1 MTNINRLTSR
11 FRELMHL
18 RAVIG
23 HGSISA
29 AAAEVSLSQ
38 SALTRS
44 IGRLEKLLEVRLLE
58 RSAKGVVPTIY
69 GEALMGNLN
78 AIDNELR
85 QAVITLDAMRQAT
98 TGHLDCGATMGPLA
112 WLIPAAVDR
121 TQTRRSQL
129 RIRVTEGLVSTL
141 LAQLRMGE
149 LDLAVVATHNMVPE
163 PDLLCENLGRDKI
176 AIFARRGHPLFD
188 RSVRSLA
195 QLSASEKWIM
205 PRASSGLYAPIAD
218 EFARL
223 RAKMPA
229 MSLEGPPVMKSM
241 LEAGWIALANS
252 HILANE
258 LKSGQVVPIQ
268 GNWSFPETRILLY
281 RKQRKNENPAVTLFV
296 QCLRDVARLQPVV
309 PLLNGTDER

>member
-1 MTNINRLTSR
+1 MTTINRLTSR

-29 AAAEVSLSQ
+29 AAKEVNLSQ

-44 IGRLEKLLEVRLLE
+44 IGRLEKILDVRLLE
-58 RSAKGVVPTIY
+58 RSTKGVAPTIY
-69 GEALMGNLN
+69 GDALMGNLN

-85 QAVITLDAMRQAT
+85 NAVITLDAMKQAT

-121 TQTRRSQL
+121 IQTRRSQL
-129 RIRVTEGLVSTL
+129 RIRVMEGLVSAL
-141 LAQLRMGE
+141 LVHLRMGE

-163 PDLLCENLGRDKI
+163 SDLLCENLGTDKI
-176 AIFARRGHPLFD
+176 AVFARRGHPLFS
-188 RSVRSLA
+188 RSARSLA
-195 QLSASEKWIM
+195 QLSVSEKWIM
-205 PRASSGLYAPIAD
+205 PRASSGLYAPISD

-229 MSLEGPPVMKSM
+229 MSLEGPTVMKSM
-241 LEAGWIALANS
+241 LAAGWIAMANS

-258 LKSGQVVPIQ
+258 LKSGQVVQVQ

-296 QCLRDVARLQPVV
+296 QCLREVARLQPVV
-309 PLLNGTDER
+309 PLLDSASGR